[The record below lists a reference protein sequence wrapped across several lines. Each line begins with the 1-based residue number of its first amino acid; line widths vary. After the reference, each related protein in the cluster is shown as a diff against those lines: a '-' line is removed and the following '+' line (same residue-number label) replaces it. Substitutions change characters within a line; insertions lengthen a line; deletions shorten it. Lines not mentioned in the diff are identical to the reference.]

1 ALRRMTNGLSTLAY
15 GLYRDPSRTQVW
27 GSLPGTRATGVGSG
41 SNQRYNVY
49 GRIHAGQTTV
59 LGTYTDNVVVTVN
72 Y

>member
-1 ALRRMTNGLSTLAY
+1 
-15 GLYRDPSRTQVW
+15 
-27 GSLPGTRATGVGSG
+27 VGSG

-49 GRIHAGQTTV
+49 GRIHAGQATV